1 MALTETQAFKVE
13 VLEDLSINVR
23 RADIVLRDG
32 TEIARSYNRVS
43 FTPNANV
50 KNQPAVVQAI
60 AASVWTSEFLAN
72 DAS

>member
-43 FTPNANV
+43 FTPGADV
-50 KNQPAVVQAI
+50 KKQPAVVQAI

>member
-50 KNQPAVVQAI
+50 NNQPAVVQAI

>member
-1 MALTETQAFKVE
+1 MALAETQAFKVE